1 MNGDVMSARGIFGGA
16 VLTLIV
22 LLSTPMLS
30 AGAEDVARLYMTV
43 NRSRVLSLP
52 EQITKVSVT
61 NPSVVDVTVLSPQE
75 LLINGKAVGHTS
87 LLLFHGRSIKHYDLM
102 VHTAPVSATAPL
114 NNESADYH
122 SVLVQRADKVT
133 SQIFVRSDDS
143 SWVEL
148 GTVVPATEARK

>member
-1 MNGDVMSARGIFGGA
+1 MNGDVMSARGIFGGS
-16 VLTLIV
+16 VLTLVV
-22 LLSTPMLS
+22 LLATPTLTV
-30 AGAEDVARLYMTV
+30 GAEDVTRLFMTV
-43 NRSRVLSLP
+43 NRSRVLSLR
-52 EQITKVSVT
+52 ENVTKVSVT
-61 NPSVVDVTVLSPQE
+61 NPAVVDITVLSPQE
-75 LLINGKAVGHTS
+75 LLVNAKAVGQTS

-114 NNESADYH
+114 NNESAQYH

-148 GTVVPATEARK
+148 GTVAPATEARK